1 VKQYSKIIIR
11 TVTGSFI
18 QHDNVEADV
27 SSGKVVRVKL
37 KNSTRMYPYHSIM
50 SIEVFNDD

>member
-1 VKQYSKIIIR
+1 MKQYSKIIIR

-27 SSGKVVRVKL
+27 SSGKVVKVKL
-37 KNSTRMYPYHSIM
+37 KNSIRMYPYHSIM

>member
-1 VKQYSKIIIR
+1 MKQYSKIIIR